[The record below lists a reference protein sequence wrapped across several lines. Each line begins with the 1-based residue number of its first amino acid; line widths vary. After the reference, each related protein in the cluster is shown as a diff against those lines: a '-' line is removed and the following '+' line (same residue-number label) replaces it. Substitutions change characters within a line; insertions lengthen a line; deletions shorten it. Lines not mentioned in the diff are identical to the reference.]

1 MGKVWDLYKDLYKK
15 LIRRKNKDKNKDKQT
30 DYLGYNEV
38 MGKLYG
44 YGKQRQGLRESK
56 ERIYHGKTTLTNGT
70 PGTGKTLIANGR
82 QGLEAVV

>member
-44 YGKQRQGLRESK
+44 YGKQRQGVV
-56 ERIYHGKTTLTNGT
+56 YHGKTTLANGT
-70 PGTGKTLIANGR
+70 PGTGKTLVANGR
-82 QGLEAVV
+82 QGFGAAV